1 LSTPSKGAQERAE
14 LNFKKKEIQAREA
27 SKAMAEYEAGMRA
40 EREKTARLKLLREAK
55 EAADAAAKAA
65 AKTTADAE
73 AKEAAEAKASKVAAK
88 KALDKKALDKKMP
101 GPAKKP
107 VKKRV
112 LAAARAE

>member
-1 LSTPSKGAQERAE
+1 MSTPSKGAQERAE

-27 SKAMAEYEAGMRA
+27 SKAMADYEAGMRA

-88 KALDKKALDKKMP
+88 KALEKKAP

-112 LAAARAE
+112 LATVRAE